1 LNAPVYLEGTEKY
14 GVPLD
19 IHLKRK
25 AVVIRRAAHWKIT
38 MHTSVNKTAALAAL
52 MLVAACSETQEIF
65 RPFDV
70 DKTSVSADAKQ
81 RVILSATRGT
91 NGDSRRIVCAEP
103 SPDAVSAI
111 AASFGANLAA
121 SVPISTGG
129 QVVKPEV
136 QLAFQ
141 RAIAEQVAYIGVR
154 NSTIQLLRDGLYRAC
169 EAYLNGAVGDFGY
182 ALILSNYGRLM
193 VGLLVAEGITRPS
206 FTGPSVLTSQA
217 NATGGAAPQQGNSS
231 AQGGGTPGSAQDS
244 GSMSDG
250 DLVEVVNMVR
260 RLADPHA
267 DPGPATAADVA
278 LACLIWAEKSPLRGP
293 KGGQDD
299 LIANVCGQVLAILPG
314 AVEGILA
321 PRPEDSP
328 AILASVR

>member
-1 LNAPVYLEGTEKY
+1 MT
-14 GVPLD
+14 
-19 IHLKRK
+19 RK
-25 AVVIRRAAHWKIT
+25 IKKPAV
-38 MHTSVNKTAALAAL
+38 LAAL
-52 MLVAACSETQEIF
+52 LLVAACSDTQEIF
-65 RPFDV
+65 RPFDI

-103 SPDAVSAI
+103 SPDATSAM
-111 AASFGANLAA
+111 AASFGGNLAA
-121 SVPISTGG
+121 SVPVSTGG
-129 QVVKPEV
+129 QVVTPEV

-141 RAIAEQVAYIGVR
+141 RAIAEQVAYVGVR

-206 FTGPSVLTSQA
+206 FTGPSILTSQA
-217 NATGGAAPQQGNSS
+217 NGSGGSAAQGSTQPASAS
-231 AQGGGTPGSAQDS
+231 AQGGGTPGSAQGG
-244 GSMSDG
+244 GSTSDANH
-250 DLVEVVNMVR
+250 VEVIKMVA

-293 KGGQDD
+293 KGGRDD
-299 LIANVCGQVLAILPG
+299 LMAEVCGQVLAVLPG
-314 AVEGILA
+314 AVKEILA
-321 PRPEDSP
+321 PRPQETP
-328 AILASVR
+328 AIMAVAG

>member
-1 LNAPVYLEGTEKY
+1 MTG
-14 GVPLD
+14 
-19 IHLKRK
+19 
-25 AVVIRRAAHWKIT
+25 KIG
-38 MHTSVNKTAALAAL
+38 KPAALAAVL
-52 MLVAACSETQEIF
+52 LVAACSDTQEIF
-65 RPFDV
+65 RPFDI

-81 RVILSATRGT
+81 RVVLSATRGT

-103 SPDAVSAI
+103 SPDATSAI
-111 AASFGANLAA
+111 AASLGGNLAA

-129 QVVKPEV
+129 GQVVTPEV
-136 QLAFQ
+136 QLAYQ

-206 FTGPSVLTSQA
+206 FTGPTILTSQA
-217 NATGGAAPQQGNSS
+217 NASGGAANNGAAQAGNAS
-231 AQGGGTPGSAQDS
+231 AQGAGTPGSAQGG
-244 GSMSDG
+244 GSASDG
-250 DLVEVVNMVR
+250 HLVEVVNMVR

-267 DPGPATAADVA
+267 EPGPATAADVA

-299 LIANVCGQVLAILPG
+299 LMTDVCGKVLALLPG
-314 AVEGILA
+314 AVKGILA

-328 AILASVR
+328 AILASAG

>member
-1 LNAPVYLEGTEKY
+1 MNTS
-14 GVPLD
+14 
-19 IHLKRK
+19 
-25 AVVIRRAAHWKIT
+25 AH
-38 MHTSVNKTAALAAL
+38 KTAALAAL
-52 MLVAACSETQEIF
+52 LLVAACSETQEIF

-111 AASFGANLAA
+111 AASVGANLAA
-121 SVPISTGG
+121 SVPVSTGG
-129 QVVKPEV
+129 QVVEPEI
-136 QLAFQ
+136 QLAYQ

-193 VGLLVAEGITRPS
+193 VGLLVAEGLTRPS

-217 NATGGAAPQQGNSS
+217 NASGGSPPQPASGGSASQPVSAS
-231 AQGGGTPGSAQDS
+231 AQGGGTPGSAQGG

-250 DLVEVVNMVR
+250 DLVEVVDMVR

-278 LACLIWAEKSPLRGP
+278 LACLIWAEKSPLRSP

-328 AILASVR
+328 AILASAR